1 MLCIS
6 ITTRPSPPPHPP
18 HRLTASPLPGR
29 PSRGST
35 TTRQQRWKSTR
46 PPAPSMRARS
56 RARCGLWS
64 SVRRSGPP
72 SRHSTARLSPGGG
85 GGPVGGG
92 RGWWLHSAKMQVVVA
107 QRPPSVRLVVY
118 ECI

>member
-85 GGPVGGG
+85 GGRWRVEG
-92 RGWWLHSAKMQVVVA
+92 VVVA
-107 QRPPSVRLVVY
+107 FSQDAGSGGSEAALSAAGCV
-118 ECI
+118 